1 MSEIFFN
8 VMFFVFGC
16 VMGSFYHL
24 VATRLSCDESIILPP
39 SHCTSCNHKLSWYE
53 NIPIVSYL
61 IQRRKCRHCGTKIPF
76 SCFACELVTGTLFA
90 VCFHSFGFSFNL
102 VIGLIFISS
111 LITIIISDIE
121 YMIILDE
128 VLVFSSLLI
137 IILDIIFFGLE
148 QTAYHIYAGVG
159 AFLSMYAIKILG
171 DKLFKKES
179 LGGGDIK
186 LMFLFG
192 LVVGFPL
199 AICTIFLATFIA
211 FPIALIVMITDKE
224 NVIPFGPFLSM
235 AAILILISK
244 VNFTDILNFL
254 IK

>member
-1 MSEIFFN
+1 MPEIYFIIIFFIL
-8 VMFFVFGC
+8 GC
-16 VMGSFYHL
+16 VMGSFYHV
-24 VATRLSCDESIILPP
+24 VATRLSCEESIISPA
-39 SHCTSCNHKLSWYE
+39 SHCTKCNHKLSWYE
-53 NIPIVSYL
+53 NIPLISYL
-61 IQRRKCRHCGTKIPF
+61 IQKGKCRHCGTKIPF
-76 SCFACELVTGTLFA
+76 SCFVSELVTGILFA
-90 VCFHSFGFSFNL
+90 VCYHSFKLTPNL
-102 VIGLIFISS
+102 VIGLIFISA
-111 LITIIISDIE
+111 LITVIISDIE

-128 VLVFSSLLI
+128 VLIFSSLVI
-137 IILDIIFFGLE
+137 IVLDIIFFGLE

-159 AFLSMYAIKILG
+159 AFISMYAIKLLG

-192 LVVGFPL
+192 LVIGFPL

-211 FPIALIVMITDKE
+211 FPIAIIILITDRE
-224 NVIPFGPFLSM
+224 NIIPFGPFLSM

-244 VNFTDILNFL
+244 INITDILNFL

>member
-1 MSEIFFN
+1 MPEIYFIIIFFIL
-8 VMFFVFGC
+8 GC
-16 VMGSFYHL
+16 VMGSFYHV
-24 VATRLSCDESIILPP
+24 VATRLSCEESIISPC
-39 SHCTSCNHKLSWYE
+39 SHCIKCNHKLSWYE
-53 NIPIVSYL
+53 NIPLISYL
-61 IQRRKCRHCGTKIPF
+61 IQKGKCRHCGTKIPF
-76 SCFACELVTGTLFA
+76 SCFVSELVTGILFA
-90 VCFHSFGFSFNL
+90 VCYHSFKLTPNL
-102 VIGLIFISS
+102 VISLIFIST
-111 LITIIISDIE
+111 LITVIISDIE

-128 VLVFSSLLI
+128 VLIFSSLVI
-137 IILDIIFFGLE
+137 IVLDIIFFGLE

-159 AFLSMYAIKILG
+159 AFISMYAIKLLG

-192 LVVGFPL
+192 LVIGFPL

-211 FPIALIVMITDKE
+211 FPIAIIILITDRE
-224 NVIPFGPFLSM
+224 NIIPFGPFLSM

-244 VNFTDILNFL
+244 INIADILNFL